1 MQLGDILVGRG
12 LLNAA
17 DIEAALARQL
27 TEGGRLGDNLI
38 AMGLLTAEQL
48 AEVMNKAPAVPAS
61 LEETGISQR
70 SLLNLMLK
78 FMLIEGCETVLDL
91 AERLKLPRRG
101 VQQLIDEAVQ
111 QRLIQAVGAAP
122 GGLALS
128 IRHALS
134 ETGRAAAK
142 EALDQNLYLGPAPI
156 NLQAYQDQVL
166 GQRISNEQLDA
177 DALRQGFAGLVVP
190 EHYIRK
196 LLPAV
201 NAGRSVLLF
210 GPPGNGKTT
219 LATRISTIF
228 KDVVYIPYAL
238 EIGGQIIRIF
248 DPSLHKPA
256 VTQAPAA
263 AAAAPAGIGLHRET
277 FDQRWVACKRP
288 VVVTGGEMT
297 LDMLDLQHS
306 AETKF
311 YDAPLH
317 VKALNGMLLIDDFGR
332 QKFNPDELLNR
343 MIVPMENQVDYF
355 KLITGT
361 TFSLPFDVLLIFS
374 TNLQPADLMEPAFLR
389 RMQYKIKLF
398 EPTRE
403 EYRQIF
409 EGVAKSRALILSD
422 NVFDFVVER
431 LRGGGF
437 GLAYYQPRFICDQV
451 VEACK
456 CFNMPPELTEEL
468 VAEALSNL
476 YFDIEDAGSG
486 AAPQRLV
493 AAA

>member
-1 MQLGDILVGRG
+1 MQLGDILVSRG
-12 LLNAA
+12 LVNAA

-48 AEVMNKAPAVPAS
+48 AEVMNTAPAVPAN
-61 LEETGISQR
+61 LEETGISPR

-101 VQQLIDEAVQ
+101 VQQLIDDAVH

-134 ETGRAAAK
+134 ETGRGAAK
-142 EALDQNLYLGPAPI
+142 EALDQNLYLGPAPV

-190 EHYIRK
+190 EHYIR
-196 LLPAV
+196 
-201 NAGRSVLLF
+201 N
-210 GPPGNGKTT
+210 
-219 LATRISTIF
+219 
-228 KDVVYIPYAL
+228 
-238 EIGGQIIRIF
+238 F

-256 VTQAPAA
+256 VTQPAA
-263 AAAAPAGIGLHRET
+263 AAAAVPAGIGLHRET

-306 AETKF
+306 VETKF
-311 YDAPLH
+311 YDSPLH
-317 VKALNGMLLIDDFGR
+317 LKALNGMLLIDDFGR
-332 QKFNPDELLNR
+332 QKFKPDELLNR

-355 KLITGT
+355 KLITGL
-361 TFSLPFDVLLIFS
+361 TFSLPFDVLMIFS
-374 TNLQPADLMEPAFLR
+374 TNLQPADLMEAAFLR

-409 EGVAKSRALILSD
+409 DGVAKSRALTLSD
-422 NVFDFVVER
+422 DVFDFVVER

-437 GLAYYQPRFICDQV
+437 GLAYYPPRFICDQV

-476 YFDIEDAGSG
+476 YFDIEDVSSA

>member
-1 MQLGDILVGRG
+1 MFLGDILVGRG
-12 LLNAA
+12 LVRAA
-17 DIEAALARQL
+17 DIDAALARQL

-38 AMGLLTAEQL
+38 AMGRLTAKQRAQAL
-48 AEVMNKAPAVPAS
+48 TPHPAVPAN

-70 SLLNLMLK
+70 NLLNLMLK
-78 FMLIEGCETVLDL
+78 FMLVEGCETLLDL
-91 AERLKLPRRG
+91 AERLKLPRRA
-101 VQQLIDEAVQ
+101 VQQLLDEAVHQ
-111 QRLIQAVGAAP
+111 KLIQAVGAAP

-134 ETGRAAAK
+134 ENGRTAAK
-142 EALDQNLYLGPAPI
+142 EALEQNLYLGPAPVCLPAFHEQI
-156 NLQAYQDQVL
+156 LR
-166 GQRISNEQLDA
+166 QRIANEQLDA
-177 DALRQGFAGLVVP
+177 EALRDGFKGLVVP

-228 KDVVYIPYAL
+228 KDVVYIPYAV
-238 EIGGQIIRIF
+238 EISGQIIKVF

-256 VTQAPAA
+256 AIQAPAA
-263 AAAAPAGIGLHRET
+263 ATPSGIGLQRET

-288 VVVTGGEMT
+288 VAVTGGEMT

-332 QKFNPDELLNR
+332 QKFNPNDLLNR
-343 MIVPMENQVDYF
+343 MIVPMESQVDYF
-355 KLITGT
+355 KLITGAS
-361 TFSLPFDVLLIFS
+361 FSLPFDVLLIFS
-374 TNLQPADLMEPAFLR
+374 TNLQPAELMDPAFLR
-389 RMQYKIKLF
+389 RIQYKIKLF
-398 EPTRE
+398 EPTRD

-409 EGVAKSRALILSD
+409 EGVAKSRALTLTD
-422 NVFDFVVER
+422 QVFDFVVQT
-431 LRGGGF
+431 LRTGEF

-451 VEACK
+451 IEACK
-456 CFNMPPELTEEL
+456 CFNMPPQLTVEL
-468 VAEALSNL
+468 AIEALTNL
-476 YFDIEDAGSG
+476 YFDIEAAQEDAA
-486 AAPQRLV
+486 AAPRV
-493 AAA
+493 AA

>member
-1 MQLGDILVGRG
+1 MFLGDILVGRG
-12 LLNAA
+12 LVGAA

-48 AEVMNKAPAVPAS
+48 AEVMNTAPTVPAN

-70 SLLNLMLK
+70 SLLNLLLK
-78 FMLIEGCETVLDL
+78 FMLIEGCETLLDL
-91 AERLKLPRRG
+91 AERLKLPRRT
-101 VQQLIDEAVQ
+101 VQQLLDEAVQ

-134 ETGRAAAK
+134 ENGRAAAK
-142 EALDQNLYLGPAPI
+142 EALEQNLYLGPAPVS
-156 NLQAYQDQVL
+156 LAAYHEQIL
-166 GQRISNEQLDA
+166 RQRIANEQLDA
-177 DALRQGFAGLVVP
+177 DALRDGFKGLVVP

-228 KDVVYIPYAL
+228 KDVVYIPYAV
-238 EIGGQIIRIF
+238 EISGQIIKIF

-256 VTQAPAA
+256 AMQAPAA
-263 AAAAPAGIGLHRET
+263 ASSGIGLQREA

-306 AETKF
+306 VETKF

-332 QKFNPDELLNR
+332 QKFSPNELLNR

-361 TFSLPFDVLLIFS
+361 SFSLPFDVLLIFS
-374 TNLQPADLMEPAFLR
+374 TNLQPADLMDAAFLR
-389 RMQYKIKLF
+389 RIQYKIKLF
-398 EPTRE
+398 EPTRD

-409 EGVAKSRALILSD
+409 EGVAKSRALTLTD
-422 NVFDFVVER
+422 QVFDFVVQT
-431 LRGGGF
+431 LRAGQF

-456 CFNMPPELTEEL
+456 CFNMPPQLTVEL
-468 VAEALSNL
+468 AIEALTNL
-476 YFDIEDAGSG
+476 YFDIEDA
-486 AAPQRLV
+486 QDN
-493 AAA
+493 AAAAHRAAA

>member
-1 MQLGDILVGRG
+1 MLV
-12 LLNAA
+12 
-17 DIEAALARQL
+17 
-27 TEGGRLGDNLI
+27 
-38 AMGLLTAEQL
+38 
-48 AEVMNKAPAVPAS
+48 
-61 LEETGISQR
+61 
-70 SLLNLMLK
+70 
-78 FMLIEGCETVLDL
+78 EGCETLLDL
-91 AERLKLPRRG
+91 AEHLKLPRRA
-101 VQQLIDEAVQ
+101 VQQLLDEAVHQ
-111 QRLIQAVGAAP
+111 KLIQAVGAAP

-134 ETGRAAAK
+134 ENGRAAAK
-142 EALDQNLYLGPAPI
+142 EALEQNLYLGPAPVC
-156 NLQAYQDQVL
+156 LAAYHEQIL
-166 GQRISNEQLDA
+166 RQRIANEQLDTEG
-177 DALRQGFAGLVVP
+177 LRDGFKGLVVP

-228 KDVVYIPYAL
+228 KDVIYIPYAV
-238 EIGGQIIRIF
+238 EISGQIIRIF

-256 VTQAPAA
+256 STQAPAA
-263 AAAAPAGIGLHRET
+263 TPSGIGLQREA

-297 LDMLDLQHS
+297 LDMLDLQYS
-306 AETKF
+306 SDTKF

-317 VKALNGMLLIDDFGR
+317 VKALNGMLMIDDFGR
-332 QKFNPDELLNR
+332 QKFSPNDLLNR

-361 TFSLPFDVLLIFS
+361 SFSLPFDVLLIFS
-374 TNLQPADLMEPAFLR
+374 TNLQPADLMDPAFLR
-389 RMQYKIKLF
+389 RIQYKIKLF
-398 EPTRE
+398 EPTRD

-409 EGVAKSRALILSD
+409 EGVAKSRALTLTD
-422 NVFDFVVER
+422 QVFDFVVQT
-431 LRGGGF
+431 LRTGQF

-456 CFNMPPELTEEL
+456 CFNMQPQLTVEL
-468 VAEALSNL
+468 AIEALTNL
-476 YFDIEDAGSG
+476 YFDIEDA
-486 AAPQRLV
+486 QDN
-493 AAA
+493 AAAAHRAAA

>member
-12 LLNAA
+12 LVNAA

-48 AEVMNKAPAVPAS
+48 AEVMNTAPAVPAN
-61 LEETGISQR
+61 LEETGISPR

-101 VQQLIDEAVQ
+101 VQQLIDDAVQ
-111 QRLIQAVGAAP
+111 QRLIQAVGTAP

-134 ETGRAAAK
+134 ETGRGAAK
-142 EALDQNLYLGPAPI
+142 EALDQNLYTSPA
-156 NLQAYQDQVL
+156 
-166 GQRISNEQLDA
+166 
-177 DALRQGFAGLVVP
+177 
-190 EHYIRK
+190 
-196 LLPAV
+196 
-201 NAGRSVLLF
+201 
-210 GPPGNGKTT
+210 
-219 LATRISTIF
+219 
-228 KDVVYIPYAL
+228 
-238 EIGGQIIRIF
+238 
-248 DPSLHKPA
+248 A
-256 VTQAPAA
+256 VTQAAAA
-263 AAAAPAGIGLHRET
+263 AAAAPSGIGLHRET

-409 EGVAKSRALILSD
+409 DGVAKSRALTLSD
-422 NVFDFVVER
+422 DVFDFVVER

-476 YFDIEDAGSG
+476 YFDIEDVSG
-486 AAPQRLV
+486 AAAPQRLV

>member
-1 MQLGDILVGRG
+1 MFLGDILVGRG
-12 LLNAA
+12 LVSAA

-48 AEVMNKAPAVPAS
+48 TDVLNTAPTVPS
-61 LEETGISQR
+61 NLEETGISQR
-70 SLLNLMLK
+70 SLLNLLLK
-78 FMLIEGCETVLDL
+78 FMLVEGCETLLDL
-91 AERLKLPRRG
+91 ADRLKLPRRA
-101 VQQLIDEAVQ
+101 VQQLLDEAVHQ
-111 QRLIQAVGAAP
+111 KLIQAVGAAP

-134 ETGRAAAK
+134 ENGRAAAK
-142 EALDQNLYLGPAPI
+142 EALEQNLYLGPAPVC
-156 NLQAYQDQVL
+156 LTAYHEQIL
-166 GQRISNEQLDA
+166 RQRIANEQLDTE
-177 DALRQGFAGLVVP
+177 ALRGGFKGLVVP

-228 KDVVYIPYAL
+228 KDVIYIPYAV
-238 EIGGQIIRIF
+238 EISGQIIRIF

-256 VTQAPAA
+256 STQAPAA
-263 AAAAPAGIGLHRET
+263 TPSGIGLQREV

-288 VVVTGGEMT
+288 VVVTGGEMA
-297 LDMLDLQHS
+297 LDMLDLQYS
-306 AETKF
+306 SDTKF

-317 VKALNGMLLIDDFGR
+317 VKALNGMLMIDDFGR
-332 QKFNPDELLNR
+332 QKFSPNDLLNR

-361 TFSLPFDVLLIFS
+361 SFSLPFDVLLIFS
-374 TNLQPADLMEPAFLR
+374 TNLQPADLMDAAFLR
-389 RMQYKIKLF
+389 RIQYKIKLF
-398 EPTRE
+398 EPTRD

-409 EGVAKSRALILSD
+409 EGVAKSRALTLTD
-422 NVFDFVVER
+422 QVFDFVVQT
-431 LRGGGF
+431 LRAGQF

-456 CFNMPPELTEEL
+456 CFNMPPQLTVEL
-468 VAEALSNL
+468 AIEALTNL
-476 YFDIEDAGSG
+476 YFDIENAQDN
-486 AAPQRLV
+486 
-493 AAA
+493 AAAAHRAAA

>member
-1 MQLGDILVGRG
+1 MFLGDILVRRG
-12 LLNAA
+12 LVSAA
-17 DIEAALARQL
+17 EIEAALARQL

-48 AEVMNKAPAVPAS
+48 AEVLNTAPAVPAN

-70 SLLNLMLK
+70 NLLSLLLK
-78 FMLIEGCETVLDL
+78 FMLVEGCETLLEL
-91 AERLKLPRRG
+91 AEHLKLPRRA
-101 VQQLIDEAVQ
+101 VQQLLDEAVHQ
-111 QRLIQAVGAAP
+111 KLIQAVGAAP

-134 ETGRAAAK
+134 ENGRAAAK
-142 EALDQNLYLGPAPI
+142 EALEQNLYLGPAPVC
-156 NLQAYQDQVL
+156 LTAYHEQIL
-166 GQRISNEQLDA
+166 RQRIANEQLDTE
-177 DALRQGFAGLVVP
+177 ALRDGFKGLVVP

-228 KDVVYIPYAL
+228 KDVIYIPYAV
-238 EIGGQIIRIF
+238 EISGQIIRIF

-256 VTQAPAA
+256 STQTPAA
-263 AAAAPAGIGLHRET
+263 TPSGIGLQREV

-288 VVVTGGEMT
+288 VVVTGGEMA
-297 LDMLDLQHS
+297 LDMLDLQYS
-306 AETKF
+306 SDTKF

-317 VKALNGMLLIDDFGR
+317 VKALNGMLMIDDFGR
-332 QKFNPDELLNR
+332 QKFSPNDLLNR

-361 TFSLPFDVLLIFS
+361 SFSLPFDVLLIFS
-374 TNLQPADLMEPAFLR
+374 TNLQPADLMDAAFLR
-389 RMQYKIKLF
+389 RIQYKIKLF
-398 EPTRE
+398 EPTRD

-409 EGVAKSRALILSD
+409 EGVAKSRALTLTD
-422 NVFDFVVER
+422 QVFDFVVQT
-431 LRGGGF
+431 LRTGQF

-456 CFNMPPELTEEL
+456 CFNMQPQLTVEL
-468 VAEALSNL
+468 AIEALTNL
-476 YFDIEDAGSG
+476 YFDIEDA
-486 AAPQRLV
+486 QDN
-493 AAA
+493 AAAAHRAAA